1 MAETEKPIL
10 SDKTIVP
17 DNKLLTS
24 LLGEKM
30 KLWLKLSDEIA
41 SKYAGSEGSWNY
53 YNDGYQWLFKMVYKK
68 KTLFWAAIYSDT
80 FKVTLYFGDKAEP
93 VLLESD
99 LPQSVKEDFIT
110 GRRYG
115 KIRAIS
121 TKIMNNDD
129 VDLVLKLT
137 DIKSKLK

>member
-1 MAETEKPIL
+1 MADTENLMLP
-10 SDKTIVP
+10 DKSIVP
-17 DNKLLTS
+17 DDKLLTS

-30 KLWLKLSDEIA
+30 KLWIELNDEIT
-41 SKYAGSEGSWNY
+41 SRYAGSEGSWNY
-53 YNDGYQWLFKMVYKK
+53 YNDGHQWLFKMVHKK

-93 VLLESD
+93 VILQSS
-99 LPQSVKEDFIT
+99 LPQNVKDDFLT
-110 GRRYG
+110 GKRYG

-121 TKIMNNDD
+121 TRVMNNDD
-129 VDLVLKLT
+129 IELVLMLT